1 MYTKVEKV
9 IKILRFLPNKY
20 EAKMMIVQEAKDVT
34 KIPLEALIGSC
45 MIHKINMNNH
55 QQVEE
60 KKHDTKFKASII
72 DNEQVESE
80 GEDFDIITKKFM
92 KQRRSRG

>member
-1 MYTKVEKV
+1 MFARFMKITNEFQALEKMYTKVEKV

-55 QQVEE
+55 Q
-60 KKHDTKFKASII
+60 
-72 DNEQVESE
+72 
-80 GEDFDIITKKFM
+80 
-92 KQRRSRG
+92 